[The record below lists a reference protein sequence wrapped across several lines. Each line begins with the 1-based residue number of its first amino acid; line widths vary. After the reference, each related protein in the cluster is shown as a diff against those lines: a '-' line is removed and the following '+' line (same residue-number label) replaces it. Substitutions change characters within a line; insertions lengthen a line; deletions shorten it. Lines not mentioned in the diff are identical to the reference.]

1 MSRWAGLS
9 EGEVRDVG
17 VCEFVVDVE
26 VALGHD
32 LEEAFPV
39 EVDLL
44 ELLVFLIVDVGV
56 GEAE

>member
-1 MSRWAGLS
+1 M
-9 EGEVRDVG
+9 
-17 VCEFVVDVE
+17 DVE